1 MTRTSVLAKRW
12 RTELFGTWSLPAGTV
27 VALVTI
33 ALVFPTA
40 AEASDLSVAREFDA
54 EGLDPHKH
62 GGTRS
67 MQVTNLI
74 FDTLLSMDRD
84 GVIHPGLA
92 TSWHAWEDGKTYT
105 LTIRDGVKCHDG
117 TVLDAAAVK
126 ASIDRAIDRATLN
139 PNAESWGPITSTG
152 VSGNVIRI
160 ELSEPFA
167 PFLSFLTSM
176 PSAII
181 CPGSLIGGKYRP
193 VGTGPFKL
201 EKWTR
206 NDRMEL
212 VANPD
217 YRNFNP
223 LIENPGRPYIDRL
236 ILRVIPDAAARMA
249 ALRSNEVD
257 MAEPSLEEA
266 VDLRSDPDLR
276 LYGAERSGEVMF
288 AGYTWKIPPLND
300 PVIRMAMAMAMNRN
314 AYAEVAFAG
323 MAKVV
328 NCAVAEG
335 LFAFDETQCA
345 AWLPPYNP
353 ARARELLARAGYGP
367 KNPLTIK
374 LVGPRRDGWVAVYQ
388 MMQQDFAE
396 VGIQAEIDARDPS
409 SFIEELSDLNVA
421 SDGIPALWS
430 FGISGVDPNYLYF
443 VWKRPG
449 FANMG
454 IDAHLDG
461 LLNQQRRMSG
471 TARSDKIQEIEKYL
485 LENSYMMPLLSPGW
499 SWLMAYSRKVTGFKM
514 GFMASQYFND
524 VKFVE

>member
-1 MTRTSVLAKRW
+1 
-12 RTELFGTWSLPAGTV
+12 

-201 EKWTR
+201 DKWTR

-223 LIENPGRPYIDRL
+223 LIENPGRPMPRPAWPRFDRTRWTWRSHR
-236 ILRVIPDAAARMA
+236 LR
-249 ALRSNEVD
+249 
-257 MAEPSLEEA
+257 
-266 VDLRSDPDLR
+266 
-276 LYGAERSGEVMF
+276 
-288 AGYTWKIPPLND
+288 K
-300 PVIRMAMAMAMNRN
+300 
-314 AYAEVAFAG
+314 
-323 MAKVV
+323 
-328 NCAVAEG
+328 
-335 LFAFDETQCA
+335 
-345 AWLPPYNP
+345 
-353 ARARELLARAGYGP
+353 
-367 KNPLTIK
+367 PLTSAPTPIYGSM
-374 LVGPRRDGWVAVYQ
+374 VPNA
-388 MMQQDFAE
+388 
-396 VGIQAEIDARDPS
+396 
-409 SFIEELSDLNVA
+409 
-421 SDGIPALWS
+421 PAKSCLR
-430 FGISGVDPNYLYF
+430 GT
-443 VWKRPG
+443 PG
-449 FANMG
+449 
-454 IDAHLDG
+454 
-461 LLNQQRRMSG
+461 
-471 TARSDKIQEIEKYL
+471 RSH
-485 LENSYMMPLLSPGW
+485 
-499 SWLMAYSRKVTGFKM
+499 R
-514 GFMASQYFND
+514 
-524 VKFVE
+524 